1 MFYCLWDANSIPVT
15 VKPFGSKKKKKKKL
29 MELSWKKTFYIF
41 FLIKK
46 KKSFTCDKMSRFVKK
61 AKAENVV
68 YLDFNKAFALSDN
81 ILETRLG
88 RYGLD
93 G

>member
-1 MFYCLWDANSIPVT
+1 
-15 VKPFGSKKKKKKKL
+15 

-46 KKSFTCDKMSRFVKK
+46 KKSFNCDKMSGFVKK

-81 ILETRLG
+81 ILETKLG

>member
-15 VKPFGSKKKKKKKL
+15 VKPFGSKKKKML
-29 MELSWKKTFYIF
+29 MELPWKKTFYIF

-46 KKSFTCDKMSRFVKK
+46 KKSFNCDKMSGFVKK

-81 ILETRLG
+81 ILETKLG

>member
-15 VKPFGSKKKKKKKL
+15 VKPFGSKKKKKVNGTSLEKNL
-29 MELSWKKTFYIF
+29 LYF
-41 FLIKK
+41 FLNLKK
-46 KKSFTCDKMSRFVKK
+46 KKSFNCDKMSGFVKK

-81 ILETRLG
+81 ILETKLG